1 MRLKRYSTDAACIG
15 GILVHMRDF
24 VLSVCAEGPKSMPTV
39 VGRSGVCTKPDIE
52 AATTWLSQRAVQV
65 TEALEAE
72 DEA

>member
-24 VLSVCAEGPKSMPTV
+24 VLSVCAEGPRSMATV
-39 VGRSGVCTKPDIE
+39 VGRSGVSTTLDIE

-65 TEALEAE
+65 REVEE

>member
-1 MRLKRYSTDAACIG
+1 MRLTKTSQASMAST
-15 GILVHMRDF
+15 LFHVTES
-24 VLSVCAEGPKSMPTV
+24 VVSVCTWPKSMPTV

>member
-15 GILVHMRDF
+15 SVLVHMRDF
-24 VLSVCAEGPKSMPTV
+24 VVSVCTEGPRSMATV
-39 VGRSGVCTKPDIE
+39 VGRSGVSTTLDIE

-65 TEALEAE
+65 QEEE